1 MIPESYDDKYP
12 SANPVPFRNLLSMIT
27 EGVAVLARG
36 RIIYAN
42 TALCEMAGKNRSEI
56 IGCRFLDLVPESER
70 VPVSEYL
77 RHIDVA
83 SSGAV
88 DFRLERHKSAGRW
101 VRLHADS
108 IDLRGVYA
116 KAPGICC
123 SLHDITDFQDHVI
136 ELQRD
141 NRRVRSHLDATE
153 SVLISFSPY
162 DCNDILMVNRYVEA
176 LLGCSIKELMNGSM
190 HLFDFVHPDF
200 LPQVMEFYNGFPDTY
215 ENAEM
220 EYMIVRNDRQVR
232 WVRDMGNTL
241 FVERGRG
248 MPRSIDH
255 TLIDITELKNRE
267 LELEEERRKLASI
280 IKNSSDMIYRVD
292 KAGSFLDL
300 NPAGKKLLGVKGDF
314 RKLNIRDLYV
324 NPQQR
329 ERLLKK
335 VEEKGNAQQLVKWK
349 VADGQEID
357 VVINAVAETSAH
369 TGAPTFQGIAH
380 NVTRTL
386 EMQKLNTIKKITGGL
401 SDKINTPL
409 MTLSINMQMVR
420 DAVSADP
427 PDKEKILEYIDEM
440 EKAYTKIV
448 TPMMLVRDKYWEIRE
463 VSDGSGGTIYEIREK
478 K

>member
-1 MIPESYDDKYP
+1 M
-12 SANPVPFRNLLSMIT
+12 
-27 EGVAVLARG
+27 LARG

-56 IGCRFLDLVPESER
+56 VGCRFLDLVPESDR

-83 SSGAV
+83 SSGTI

-101 VRLHADS
+101 VRLQASS
-108 IDLRGVYA
+108 IDLRGVYS

-123 SLHDITDFQDHVI
+123 CLHDITEFQDHII

-176 LLGCSIKELMNGSM
+176 LLGCSIRDLMNGSL

-200 LPQVMEFYNGFPDTY
+200 LPQVMAFYNGFPDTY
-215 ENAEM
+215 ESAEM
-220 EYMIVRNDRQVR
+220 EYMIIRNDRRIR

-267 LELEEERRKLASI
+267 IELNEERRKLSSI

-292 KAGSFLDL
+292 KAGNFLDL
-300 NPAGKKLLGVKGDF
+300 NPAGKKLLGVTGDF
-314 RKLNIRDLYV
+314 RKLNIQDLYV
-324 NPQQR
+324 NPDQR
-329 ERLLKK
+329 ERLIKR

-349 VADGQEID
+349 VPGGQEID

-369 TGAPTFQGIAH
+369 SGVPTFQGIAH

-386 EMQKLNTIKKITGGL
+386 EIQKLNTIKKIAGGL

-420 DAVSADP
+420 DAVSADTA
-427 PDKEKILEYIDEM
+427 DKEKIFEYIEEM

-463 VSDGSGGTIYEIREK
+463 VPDGSGGTIYEIREK